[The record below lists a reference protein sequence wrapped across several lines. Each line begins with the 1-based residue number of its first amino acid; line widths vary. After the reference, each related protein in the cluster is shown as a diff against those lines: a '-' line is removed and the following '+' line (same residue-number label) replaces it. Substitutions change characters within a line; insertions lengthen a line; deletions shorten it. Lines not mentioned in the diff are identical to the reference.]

1 MIRIPPREN
10 LSYKIATTVVDCA
23 CPVCGITHRKR
34 LELSYQDSH
43 STPEKAGYY
52 VIACDEIKCIKYRG
66 QEKKEGE

>member
-1 MIRIPPREN
+1 
-10 LSYKIATTVVDCA
+10 
-23 CPVCGITHRKR
+23 